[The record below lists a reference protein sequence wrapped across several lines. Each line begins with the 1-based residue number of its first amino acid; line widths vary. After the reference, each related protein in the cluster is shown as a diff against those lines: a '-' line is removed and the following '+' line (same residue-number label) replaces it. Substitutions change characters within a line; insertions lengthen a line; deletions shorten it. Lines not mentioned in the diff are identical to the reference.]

1 MLSIAP
7 FRLSLALGLMLSPVA
22 ARAEL
27 GGATATIE
35 TDRGR
40 MAARMSRQ
48 AEGAFTRHILT
59 RANGGVVHELTN
71 AQGKVFAVTWSG
83 PGKPD
88 LRSVLGPYFA
98 ALQPADGIGR
108 AMHGFRR
115 PVQVA
120 RADLQIRQ
128 EGHMGWFHGAALVPS
143 LAPSG
148 FSAASLAIGE

>member
-1 MLSIAP
+1 MAS
-7 FRLSLALGLMLSPVA
+7 
-22 ARAEL
+22 AEL
-27 GGATATIE
+27 GGTVASVE

-40 MAARMSRQ
+40 MGARMARQ
-48 AEGAFTRHILT
+48 TEGAFTRHILT

-71 AQGKVFAVTWSG
+71 AQGKVFAVSWSG

-88 LRSVLGPYFA
+88 LRSILGPYFA
-98 ALQPADGIGR
+98 AMQPTGGIGR

-120 RADLQIRQ
+120 RPDLQIRQ

-143 LAPSG
+143 LAPAG
-148 FSAASLAIGE
+148 FSAASLAVNP